1 MNVIKYNVN
10 SGDVCQIGRQYEY
23 GKTQVIFEGY
33 QVIDS
38 ANEIYFKFVGRTD
51 DSKYLIPII
60 DMTLDITQQL
70 TKHVGQ
76 FSCQLEEMNT
86 EGTLVSQSP
95 VFCVAVKRSIKV
107 GADYEVQD
115 PRLETIY
122 QKYNAMYN
130 TINDTNNT
138 VLANESQ
145 RQAEWITL
153 KQEVADAVA
162 SIDGKLDWYKA
173 STTDTLQARL
183 NGFIG
188 EAEGSI
194 QTALETYETQTD
206 SNINDKLTAYQ
217 SKTTSD
223 INRMFDDSDRTSKEK
238 IDALASELDQ
248 RRLAGEFNGSDGYT
262 PVKGKDYFTES
273 EIVQF
278 KKDVTPKKRIDYFT
292 DSEISQIQ
300 NEVSSGAIGEFR
312 VVVQTETDNFNTNA
326 ANKVSE
332 FDAHTEQIQAD
343 ISELKSDLNNL
354 ENVLLVDKSEDIYPS
369 LSWTIGFMAG
379 DGSIYSDSDAVLQY
393 SNKIP
398 VKSGDVLEI
407 SADNAGSFRFV
418 TAFNNDTALI
428 DLATQN
434 VKSYTVKEDTNF
446 VVVTTYVNAE
456 NKHIVKKYKDYID
469 VVTDITK
476 LKTDVS
482 KVIPMVTYDDSYLPT
497 EMYFVVNKEYEIYH
511 NQICH
516 NAENYTFKWSY
527 GTNYGNRVRIK
538 YDTVGTR
545 TVTCTIYN
553 ANGTQAKIL
562 SVNINVV
569 EKVTKNVYLLPFGD
583 SLTNHCVWESELMN
597 MAENIVCV
605 GSRSRII
612 ADSDGENRTVYNEG
626 RAGFTSFNYTNGSQ
640 YVGGTDGGGDE
651 APHNRWY
658 DPTTKKFSTSY
669 YFTNNL
675 PSSQHIPTMFTFF
688 LGMNDLV
695 GSTSCNDI
703 SENIKSMINDIRSY
717 MPDIPI
723 VLIAPQIRYLSNL
736 TGYEHVRFLEFSKT
750 LENLSKEY
758 TNMVFIPL
766 CYGMDSLNNYNMRDI
781 TINTR
786 STITEKT
793 AGDVTHPNKTGY
805 WQIADMVLGAISYLA

>member
-1 MNVIKYNVN
+1 MKNVHFAIP
-10 SGDVCQIGRQYEY
+10 
-23 GKTQVIFEGY
+23 
-33 QVIDS
+33 
-38 ANEIYFKFVGRTD
+38 EIYG
-51 DSKYLIPII
+51 DSLSYYELLSKLV
-60 DMTLDITQQL
+60 
-70 TKHVGQ
+70 K
-76 FSCQLEEMNT
+76 EMNT
-86 EGTLVSQSP
+86 VIE
-95 VFCVAVKRSIKV
+95 
-107 GADYEVQD
+107 
-115 PRLETIY
+115 
-122 QKYNAMYN
+122 NYN
-130 TINDTNNT
+130 TIPDQIDEEVKNLDASQLFSAVLNQLIHSIATDNTKSSNAVKVYKKHDLLYATFNETVNLYESLIDFSTGTSNELILGTNI
-138 VLANESQ
+138 
-145 RQAEWITL
+145 R
-153 KQEVADAVA
+153 EVNI
-162 SIDGKLDWYKA
+162 SELFIELRKL
-173 STTDTLQARL
+173 
-183 NGFIG
+183 I
-188 EAEGSI
+188 
-194 QTALETYETQTD
+194 
-206 SNINDKLTAYQ
+206 
-217 SKTTSD
+217 D
-223 INRMFDDSDRTSKEK
+223 INKNNITAIENKNTEQDNELNTLRTMLS
-238 IDALASELDQ
+238 SPYN
-248 RRLAGEFNGSDGYT
+248 F
-262 PVKGKDYFTES
+262 KG
-273 EIVQF
+273 
-278 KKDVTPKKRIDYFT
+278 
-292 DSEISQIQ
+292 
-300 NEVSSGAIGEFR
+300 EVSSISALPSTGNVNDTYYVQDVKYKVTWTGSAWVQSSLSEADY
-312 VVVQTETDNFNTNA
+312 QTEL
-326 ANKVSE
+326 
-332 FDAHTEQIQAD
+332 
-343 ISELKSDLNNL
+343 SELKSDLANL
-354 ENVLLVDKSEDIYPS
+354 ENALLVDKTEDIYPS
-369 LSWTIGFMAG
+369 LSWTIGFMGG

-446 VVVTTYVNAE
+446 VVVTTYVNAV

-569 EKVTKNVYLLPFGD
+569 EKVIKDVYLLPFGD

-658 DPTTKKFSTSY
+658 DPTTEKFSTSY
-669 YFTNNL
+669 YFTNNF